1 MLFLN
6 IFLSIITT
14 KFWKSLRSSSYG
26 SAQMRKRAILL
37 CGRKDLC
44 SYADFQVCAH
54 VFQVALSSVHKR
66 VSFGDCWRLLESSG
80 IELTFPSL
88 ASQDR
93 IDNRKCYIASQPFV
107 FFQQKGLALF
117 GVVVRCSCS
126 LVGSAFEQFPGHPR
140 NGSRSCFLWF

>member
-1 MLFLN
+1 
-6 IFLSIITT
+6 
-14 KFWKSLRSSSYG
+14 
-26 SAQMRKRAILL
+26 MRKRAILL

-107 FFQQKGLALF
+107 FFSKRGLRCSASLFVVLVLWLAVLLNNSQATQGTVPAVVFCDFRQLWNGLELF
-117 GVVVRCSCS
+117 GTVWNCYLS
-126 LVGSAFEQFPGHPR
+126 FF
-140 NGSRSCFLWF
+140 